1 MNFIIN
7 LPIRFKLFIAY
18 AIVFA
23 VVISISFSILFY
35 SIQSDLENRIKHEL
49 NVSNQVITDMVET
62 AATVS
67 IKNHLRAIAE
77 KNFEIIDRIYQ
88 TYKTKGISESEA
100 KRQAVELLSSQTIGK
115 TGYIYCIDSK
125 GIAVVHPEPGV
136 RGKDFS
142 YRQFIQSQILK
153 KQGYLEYD
161 WKNPGDTAPRPK
173 ALYMAY
179 FEPWDWI
186 ISVSSYK
193 SEFSTLISIDD
204 FREQIEKLTFGETGY
219 SYIVDTKGN
228 TVIHPELS
236 GNVLDIKD
244 ARGNHIIREMIK
256 RGKGYITYSWKN
268 PSEQVA
274 REKFVA
280 FDHIHSLD
288 WIIASSSYTA
298 EVFGVLIEIK
308 QMFILILVVS
318 LGLTGVVTLIISA
331 SITKPL
337 STLIKRFEQGAKGD
351 WSLKIVN
358 TRHDEIG
365 KLWSNFNLFMD
376 QLTTSRNDLLAEIKV
391 RKTAENQ
398 LKLFESVFE
407 NTSEGICITDDQ
419 GRIKAVNNAFTQI
432 TGYEADEVL
441 GENPRI
447 LKSDR
452 HEPRFYEKM
461 WASLIQDGFW
471 SGEIW
476 NRRKSG
482 EAYPELLSI
491 SSISEKDSPRTYVAV
506 FHDISEMKRK
516 EKQIEHMAY
525 HDPLT
530 NLPNRALLKDRLT
543 LAIFDAKRSG
553 EMIQIL
559 FLDLD
564 NFKNVNDTVGHAKG
578 DELLIET
585 ARRLEKVT
593 RSGDTVSRLGGD
605 EFIIM
610 LPHIHTT
617 YEMVT
622 MVERIQ
628 SVFKNPFELGGQ
640 RFFVTGSIG
649 MAVYPMDGTSE
660 DSLIKNA
667 DLAMYQTKNA
677 GKNHYSVF
685 EQQMANKVSERVR
698 MEADLRKGIEYDEFQ
713 VFFQPRIDSV
723 THKPKGMEA
732 LARWIKKDGSLVP
745 PNDFIPLAEDSGLI
759 IPLGEQIFDKSVN
772 QALDIRAR
780 TGLDLSVSINVS
792 PKQFEDSNFESMIKG
807 ILDRTGFPGNRLEI
821 EITESIL
828 VNDIEGA
835 MERLKNLSE
844 LGITTAIDDFGT
856 GYSSLAYI
864 KRLPISVLKIDK
876 TFVDNIPS
884 DQEDMVIVETTILMA
899 KKLNL
904 GLVAEGVE
912 TKTQL
917 DALSHM
923 GQMEIQ
929 GYLFSPPLPK
939 DKFEK
944 WLSQNSAQNS

>member
-1 MNFIIN
+1 MNFITN
-7 LPIRFKLFIAY
+7 LPLRFKLFIAY

-23 VVISISFSILFY
+23 AVISISFSILFY
-35 SIQSDLENRIKHEL
+35 TIQSDLEQRIKNEL

-77 KNFEIIDRIYQ
+77 KNLEIIRWIYQ
-88 TYKTKGISESEA
+88 TAQINGIGESEA
-100 KRQAVELLSSQTIGK
+100 RKQAVEVLASQTIGK
-115 TGYIYCIDSK
+115 TGYIYCIDSN
-125 GIAVVHPEPGV
+125 GIAVVHPVAGV

-142 YRQFIQSQILK
+142 YREFIQSQISK

-161 WKNPGDTAPRPK
+161 WKNPNETSRRPK
-173 ALYMAY
+173 ALYMVY

-193 SEFSTLISIDD
+193 SEFSSLISIDD
-204 FREQIEKLTFGETGY
+204 FREQIETLTFGETGY

-228 TVIHPELS
+228 SIIHPELS
-236 GNVLDIKD
+236 GNVLDITD
-244 ARGNHIIREMIK
+244 SHGRHIVREMIE
-256 RGKGYITYSWKN
+256 RRSGYITYNWRN
-268 PSEQVA
+268 PSESVA

-280 FDHIHSLD
+280 FDHMPTLD

-298 EVFGVLIEIK
+298 EVFGPLAELK
-308 QMFILILVVS
+308 QMFMLVLVVS
-318 LGLTGVVTLIISA
+318 LTLTGAVTLMISA

-337 STLIKRFEQGAKGD
+337 STLIQRFEQGARGD
-351 WSLKIVN
+351 WSLKIMN

-365 KLWSNFNLFMD
+365 QLWSNFNRFMD
-376 QLTTSRNDLLAEIKV
+376 QLTTSRNDLIAEIKV
-391 RKTAENQ
+391 RETAENQ
-398 LKLFESVFE
+398 LKLFEKVFE

-419 GRIKAVNNAFTQI
+419 GTIKAVNNAFTRI
-432 TGYEADEVL
+432 TGYGADEVL

-447 LKSDR
+447 LRSDR
-452 HEPRFYEKM
+452 HDPKFYEQM
-461 WASLIQDGFW
+461 WASLIKDGYW

-476 NRRKSG
+476 NRKKSG

-491 SSISEKDSPRTYVAV
+491 SSIRETGTTDKYIAV
-506 FHDISEMKRK
+506 FHDISEMKLK
-516 EKQIEHMAY
+516 EHQIEHLAY

-530 NLPNRALLKDRLT
+530 NLPNRSLLKDRLVQ
-543 LAIFDAKRSG
+543 AISDARRSG

-578 DELLIET
+578 DELLKET
-585 ARRLEKVT
+585 ARRLEGIV
-593 RSGDTVSRLGGD
+593 RDGDTVSRLGGD

-610 LPHIHTT
+610 IPHMHQTG
-617 YEMVT
+617 EMLA

-628 SVFKNPFELGGQ
+628 SVFDTPFELGGQ
-640 RFFVTGSIG
+640 RFHVTGSIG
-649 MAVYPMDGTSE
+649 MAVYPLDGTNE

-667 DLAMYQTKNA
+667 DLAMYQTKNT

-685 EQQMANKVSERVR
+685 EPQMASKISERVR
-698 MEADLRKGIEYDEFQ
+698 MEADLREGIKANEFQ
-713 VFFQPRIDSV
+713 VYFQPRIDAA
-723 THKPKGMEA
+723 TGQPKGMEA

-745 PNDFIPLAEDSGLI
+745 PNEFIPLAEESGLI
-759 IPLGEQIFDKSVN
+759 IPFGEQIFDKSVT
-772 QALDIRAR
+772 QALDIRSR
-780 TGLDLSVSINVS
+780 TGIDLKLSVNVS
-792 PKQFEDSNFESMIKG
+792 PRQFEDPNFESMIKE
-807 ILDRTGFPGNRLEI
+807 ILDRTGFPGDRLEI

-828 VNDIEGA
+828 VKDINRA
-835 MERLKNLSE
+835 TKRLKSLAR

-876 TFVDNIPS
+876 TFVDNLPH
-884 DQEDMVIVETTILMA
+884 DKEDMVIVETTILMA
-899 KKLNL
+899 NKLNL
-904 GLVAEGVE
+904 LLVAEGVE
-912 TKTQL
+912 TREQL
-917 DALSHM
+917 DVLSRM
-923 GQMEIQ
+923 GSMEIQ

-939 DKFEK
+939 DKFET
-944 WLSQNSAQNS
+944 WLSRNPSGG